1 MKPTSCSHEQA
12 IIAAVQTETWTDALR
27 MHLSSCVCCQETV
40 QIAGW
45 MHSLAVV
52 EDNPRP
58 LPDAKV
64 IWLKAQLAQRRA
76 SAAEALKPVETF
88 QRVAWGVSALALFFG
103 LLAKWTLLERAITWL
118 NTGWGSLVSQAGLAG
133 LLSVAGILTLG
144 LVAAASLLSLDH
156 GFHGNESENGEA
168 GRTTGGSMRRRF
180 RGRNLP
186 MLLVLLL
193 SVGCG
198 RFDERLVGE
207 FQHRSSDGF
216 RRLQVASTG
225 QIEFTED
232 EHDIQHISAG
242 GHFVIQEKK
251 GLTTRKLEIEPGPD
265 GKLSRSYTHRGEPR
279 PFDDDARAWFG
290 ELLQG
295 LIRDGGYGAPVRA
308 QRILQRLGPVAV
320 LDEITRIKRD
330 HVKSIY
336 FAELAKSGALDPAVK
351 QRIIRQASEEISSDG
366 EKAQL
371 FEELMAHFWSDVN
384 LRENLILSVNSV
396 HSDGEKARL
405 LSHFLEKPATSTKN
419 LEPILGVIARISS
432 DGEKSRLLQQVAL
445 RYGSGDPVRMAFFRA
460 LNTMH
465 SDGERRET
473 LSAFLRNTK
482 LSREDLVEVL
492 ESVARLSSDGEKAN
506 LLVEMTKHYQEDAAL
521 RAAFFKAAATL
532 RSDGEH
538 RRVLSELVAR
548 KPAVE
553 TLQSILQ
560 STRGISSDGEKAEL
574 LVAMAGECVNNQ
586 ELLVSFLEVS
596 NSVRSDGEYRRV
608 VSIIFEDTNFLKRV
622 ALQKGN

>member
-12 IIAAVQTETWTDALR
+12 IVTAVQTATWTDALR
-27 MHLSSCVCCQETV
+27 SHLSSCAGCQETV
-40 QIAGW
+40 QIAGV
-45 MHSLAVV
+45 MHSLAAS
-52 EDNPRP
+52 ENNSRP

-64 IWLKAQLAQRRA
+64 IWLKAQLAQRRS
-76 SAAEALKPVETF
+76 SAAEALRPVETF
-88 QRVAWGVSALALFFG
+88 QRVAWGVSALALVFG
-103 LLAKWTLLERAITWL
+103 LLAKWTLLERAIVWL

-144 LVAAASLLSLDH
+144 LVAAASLLSVR
-156 GFHGNESENGEA
+156 GFHENEH
-168 GRTTGGSMRRRF
+168 GRGRAVNAKGGSMKNRF
-180 RGRNLP
+180 RARNLP
-186 MLLVLLL
+186 ILLALLL
-193 SVGCG
+193 SVGCS
-198 RFDERLVGE
+198 RFDNELVGE

-232 EHDIQHISAG
+232 ERDIQHISPG
-242 GHFVIQEKK
+242 GHFVVQEKK
-251 GLTTRKLEIEPGPD
+251 GLTTRRLEVEPGPD
-265 GKLSRSYTHRGEPR
+265 GKLSRSYTYRGEPR

-290 ELLQG
+290 GLLQG
-295 LIRDGGYGAPVRA
+295 LIRDGGYGAEARA
-308 QRILQRLGPVAV
+308 QRILQRQGPVAV
-320 LDEITRIKRD
+320 LDEISRIKRN
-330 HVKSIY
+330 HVKRLY
-336 FAELAKSGALDPAVK
+336 FEELAKSDSLDLAAK
-351 QRIIRQASEEISSDG
+351 QRVIRQASEEISSDG
-366 EKAQL
+366 EKAEL
-371 FEELMAHFWSDVN
+371 FGKLAAHFWSDPTV
-384 LRENLILSVNSV
+384 RESLILAGNTV
-396 HSDGEKARL
+396 HSDGERARL
-405 LSHFLEKPATSTKN
+405 LSHFLEKPDKSAKDLDS
-419 LEPILGVIARISS
+419 ILSVIEQISS

-492 ESVARLSSDGEKAN
+492 ESVARLSSDGEKAS

-521 RAAFFKAAATL
+521 RAAFFKAVDTL

-586 ELLVSFLEVS
+586 ELLVGFLEVS
-596 NSVRSDGEYRRV
+596 NSLRSDGEYRRV
-608 VSIIFEDTNFLKRV
+608 LSIVFEDTNFLKKI
-622 ALQKGN
+622 ALQKAN